1 MNPSGLLLEKSYQIP
16 YELFKKAFIAFQ
28 KRFVY
33 PRSYLVMTLLAVII
47 GIYAY
52 FVADGAEAQR
62 PLYCMIIL
70 VCAVLI
76 AFQWFNPRKIRRN
89 LMQAVREIEQDQYR
103 IRIYPDCLEIGT
115 LLPPEE
121 HAGQTENL
129 DDLFEDTPEED
140 FSGTR
145 IYYNKNLH
153 VTEYDDF
160 FMIYQT
166 KTMFYV
172 LPVSAFSEEEQEIL
186 RVHFSGKLGRTFRQ
200 NTKN

>member
-1 MNPSGLLLEKSYQIP
+1 MNDPGLLLEKTYQIP
-16 YELFKKAFIAFQ
+16 FQLFKKSFTAFQ
-28 KRFVY
+28 KKFVY
-33 PRSYLVMTLLAVII
+33 PRTYLTMGLLAVII

-52 FVADGAEAQR
+52 FVINGDESQR
-62 PLYCMIIL
+62 SLYCIIIL

-76 AFQWFNPRKIRRN
+76 GLQWYNPRKIHRN
-89 LMQAVREIEQDQYR
+89 LLLAVREIEQDQYR
-103 IRIYPDCLEIGT
+103 IRIYPEYLEIGT
-115 LLPPEE
+115 ILPPEDAQE
-121 HAGQTENL
+121 SPA
-129 DDLFEDTPEED
+129 DDLFDDTPEEN

-172 LPVSAFSEEEQEIL
+172 LPKTVFSEEELEIM
-186 RVHFSGKLGRTFRQ
+186 RVHFSQRLDNTFSQ
-200 NTKN
+200 NNRKS